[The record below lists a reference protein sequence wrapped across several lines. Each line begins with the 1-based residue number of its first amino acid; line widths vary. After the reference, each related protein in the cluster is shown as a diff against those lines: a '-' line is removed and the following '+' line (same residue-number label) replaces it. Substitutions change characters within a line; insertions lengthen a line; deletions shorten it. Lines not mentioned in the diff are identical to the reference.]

1 MIPFS
6 LLLSISLFTKYT
18 LSLFFSSFVAHV
30 CCLSSHPSY
39 PTHHPPSV
47 ILFLPWISTQPLP
60 LMSSSHRASL
70 LNGLRTGGVR
80 SVSASVPHTSAP
92 AATIFPVNRFPAQP
106 HPTNVFPEEDINQL
120 QEMPHHLFNYRNP
133 PRTAAVDGN
142 SHLPR
147 QQAQYLDRINLGFSH
162 PSTMSP
168 HVQSQAMSMQMLQL
182 EMMRIQVSFLLFS
195 HPSYLI
201 TLFTPK
207 RRKPSRISNIRP
219 N

>member
-1 MIPFS
+1 MTIPFS

-39 PTHHPPSV
+39 PTHHPPPV
-47 ILFLPWISTQPLP
+47 IIFLPWISTQPLL

-92 AATIFPVNRFPAQP
+92 AATTFSVNRFPTQP
-106 HPTNVFPEEDINQL
+106 HPTNIFPEEDNQL
-120 QEMPHHLFNYRNP
+120 PEMPHHLFNYRNP
-133 PRTAAVDGN
+133 QRTAAVDGN

-168 HVQSQAMSMQMLQL
+168 QSQAMSMQMLQL
-182 EMMRIQVSFLLFS
+182 EMMRIQVGFLLFS

-201 TLFTPK
+201 TLFFTPK